1 MSIFKET
8 LDPGIQ
14 TQLKARTLVV
24 SGENNNRSGL
34 LPWYL
39 SKNAWVRMTSFVNF
53 TEGTIYFDGVGSVK
67 VDPTTGHYK
76 GDKLSKKYILE
87 GGTLNTNLGTSGN
100 QTLGSLRYGVATAN
114 AVYGSN
120 IDLRTDGTADPN
132 YFRQLGLRP
141 MPGITDVKMRTIGAY
156 GSLFETT
163 VNFHAWDTHQLN
175 ELEILFMR
183 PGYSVLLEWGWS
195 QYINYNDQLTG
206 SKDTLTQNQIEPTVF
221 NGQTINPFNDTL
233 TPENVS
239 KELERLR
246 QKHRYNYDG
255 MLGYIKNF
263 NWKLRRDG
271 GYDCSTTLISMGEV
285 INTIKM
291 NTSANQTILGSYKIP
306 DGDEASSYVYDDY
319 ENVLLSLKSSTE
331 QTYEPQTTEDGI
343 TVSSPNTFISE
354 SAYAGSWEHNINYIN
369 FDSIKKTLELNGYQL
384 QADSL
389 GLDETTST
397 TTGLTTTTTVS
408 LANQPY
414 YQELETTEENISG
427 TRYEYL
433 TLDVVLAIIS
443 SYTNIKS
450 RNKDTNYPFVKILV
464 PTDNDFCLAGK
475 DSISVQPSICNIYN
489 PGAFKEEIGYFLF
502 NSNFNDKKTT
512 LGVVPTI
519 SKNNYTKPFYDPAV
533 KAGRINRI
541 LVNID
546 LLLNVYKDLKGSSNE
561 SGVVMTDYLKNILN
575 KISNALGGLNNF
587 TLSTAG
593 RDQNTLRIIDTYY
606 FGQEKKDN
614 TYQFDLLGLGS
625 ICKDVSI
632 QSQIFQEQSTI
643 VAIAAQSKANLGDVY
658 NSTQVYLNAGLEDR
672 LALAKWQ
679 GSEINATAEAD
690 PENDPFYV
698 KLAQLMAYARTYLIG
713 YTRPGDI
720 NGTITTVESGE
731 DPHTLLKQALL
742 RYDGEMNFKALIP
755 FKLRITLEGIG
766 GIVVGQIFTVKQN
779 VLPKNYYDKRLG
791 FIVTQIEHVLN
802 NNQWETVLDT
812 QICILDQQDF
822 YDASGLAKLT
832 NNIKR
837 KGFGEFLRK
846 RQVLGII
853 WPVLMDF
860 MIYQATRSLV
870 GFVYASEE
878 DIAMKSIK
886 TNLETWNQTNVD
898 DYWKNNV
905 GKFTN
910 RYASSIRGN
919 SGTVGSFTYSPSNT
933 FANYNINNN
942 TNYTRVY
949 PLIGD
954 GFEQFFINWCKIW
967 KEQNASIL
975 NERFSDTKTF
985 GDVIDFISDR
995 NVFRQGSNEL
1005 EFKNFNLYL
1014 DEAKALMSTISL
1026 EVFYPN
1032 TNPIS
1037 IYENNGKIDFISDS
1051 SVWMNNQLVQTSN
1064 NAIISYFTGLR
1075 GWSHPKIK
1083 ERVTKALLSQGNDKI
1098 QILWNNYTS
1107 PVAVGGIGSTRSLAY
1122 YFYHNSS
1129 VMYGKDN
1136 SLVIPNSSVS
1146 LTGDVVNS
1154 FAFNAL
1160 INRPIRSFETLK
1172 YPKDDNSGDKSQTW
1186 ANTIDWDAIYREN
1199 INDPSTEKNINGIY
1213 VGTESGKNRIKSTP
1227 YYWNNFF

>member
-14 TQLKARTLVV
+14 TQLKARTLIV

-53 TEGTIYFDGVGSVK
+53 TEGTIIPNGDGSIK
-67 VDPTTGHYK
+67 VDGTTGHYK
-76 GDKLSKKYILE
+76 GAELSKKYILE
-87 GGTLNTNLGTSGN
+87 GGTLYTKENAGISGN
-100 QTLGSLRYGVATAN
+100 QTLGSLRYGVATPRG
-114 AVYGSN
+114 VYGSN
-120 IDLRTDGTADPN
+120 IDLRPDGTADPN

-206 SKDTLTQNQIEPTVF
+206 SKDNLTQNQIEPQVF
-221 NGQTINPFNDTL
+221 SGQTINPFNDSL
-233 TPENVS
+233 APQNVYD
-239 KELERLR
+239 ELERLR
-246 QKHRYNYDG
+246 KKHRYNYDG
-255 MLGYIKNF
+255 MLGYVKNF
-263 NWKLRRDG
+263 NWKLRKDG

-291 NTSANQTILGSYKIP
+291 NTSANQTILGSDKIP

-319 ENVLLSLKSSTE
+319 ENVLLSLKASPE
-331 QTYEPQTTEDGI
+331 QLYEPQTTDDGVTI
-343 TVSSPNTFISE
+343 SSPNTFISE
-354 SAYAGSWEHNINYIN
+354 SAYAGNWEYNINNISLE
-369 FDSIKKTLELNGYQL
+369 SIKQTLIGSGYVA
-384 QADSL
+384 QADYI
-389 GLDETTST
+389 GTE
-397 TTGLTTTTTVS
+397 
-408 LANQPY
+408 NEKNPFF
-414 YQELETTEENISG
+414 QEIEVKEDNISG

-450 RNKDTNYPFVKILV
+450 RNKNNNYQFVKIIP
-464 PTDNDFCLAGK
+464 PTDNDFCLAGR
-475 DSISVQPSICNIYN
+475 DTISVQPSICNVYN
-489 PGAFKEEIGYFLF
+489 PGAFKEEISYFLF
-502 NSNFNDKKTT
+502 NPNFETKKST
-512 LGVVPTI
+512 LGVVPNI
-519 SKNNYTKPFYDPAV
+519 SHGSYTKSFYDPTV
-533 KAGRINRI
+533 KAGRLNRI

-561 SGVVMTDYLKNILN
+561 SGVVMTDYLKNVLN

-679 GSEINATAEAD
+679 GSEIDATNEAD

-713 YTRPGDI
+713 YTRTGDLY
-720 NGTITTVESGE
+720 GTIATVEDKE

-812 QICILDQQDF
+812 QICILDQQNF
-822 YDASGLAKLT
+822 YDASGLSKLT
-832 NNIKR
+832 NGIKR

-853 WPVLMDF
+853 WPILVDF
-860 MIYQATRSLV
+860 MIYQATRSLI

-878 DIAMKSIK
+878 NIAMKSIEF
-886 TNLETWNQTNVD
+886 NLKNWNQTNVD

-905 GKFTN
+905 GRFTN
-910 RYASSIRGN
+910 RYASSAT
-919 SGTVGSFTYSPSNT
+919 SGGTATAGTFSYNPPNT
-933 FANYNINNN
+933 FAGYNINSN
-942 TNYTRVY
+942 TNFTRVY

-954 GFEQFFINWCKIW
+954 GFEQFFINWCQVW
-967 KEQNASIL
+967 KQQNSAIL
-975 NERFSDTKTF
+975 NEKFSDTKTF

-995 NVFRQGSNEL
+995 NVYRQGSNEP
-1005 EFKNFNLYL
+1005 EFKNFNSYL
-1014 DEAKALMSTISL
+1014 DEAKSLMNTILL

-1032 TNPIS
+1032 TSPIS
-1037 IYENNGKIDFISDS
+1037 IYENNGNIDFTSDS
-1051 SVWMNNQLVQTSN
+1051 SVWMKNQLVQTN
-1064 NAIISYFTGLR
+1064 NTNAVISDFTGLR
-1075 GWSHPKIK
+1075 GWSPQKILEK
-1083 ERVTKALLSQGNDKI
+1083 IYKALLNQGNNKI
-1098 QILWNNYTS
+1098 QILYNNYTS
-1107 PVAVGGIGSTRSLAY
+1107 PTAIGGTGSNEKLTK
-1122 YFYHNSS
+1122 YFYSNSS

-1136 SLVIPNSSVS
+1136 SLIIPNSSVS

-1160 INRPIRSFETLK
+1160 VDRTIPSFRTFK
-1172 YPKDDNSGDKSQTW
+1172 YPIDSNSGDKSQTW
-1186 ANTIDWDAIYREN
+1186 ANTIDWAALYRSD
-1199 INDPSTEKNINGIY
+1199 INNSSTENYINGIY
-1213 VGTESGKNRIKSTP
+1213 VGTESSKNQTKSTT